1 MNNIKNKIKENRII
15 YSLFFLILAVI
26 YNILFLKY
34 GDLSGDKR
42 DILIIGCIM
51 TNITL
56 SLGYLYPVYL
66 YIFSKNKDLLD

>member
-1 MNNIKNKIKENRII
+1 MNNIKNRIKENRVI
-15 YSLFFLILAVI
+15 YSLFFLILTVI
-26 YNILFLKY
+26 YNVLFLKF